1 MQHGQYRAYQS
12 MRSFPADRVP
22 VAGQRFP
29 RRAML
34 GGLALLAGAGITGCV
49 ALPGQAPASP
59 HILPATWPVQSSP
72 TPSPTPAP
80 APGTTLY
87 TYHGHSARVHVV
99 AWAPHGKR
107 IASGSI
113 DGTVQI
119 WDAWTGANVVTHHG
133 YEDSGVTVTWS
144 PDGRHLAS
152 GDSSVHY
159 GVDFVE
165 VWDASNGHNLHTYQA
180 HAHASAPGPVNG
192 LSWSPDGKY
201 LASAAYDYTVH
212 VWDVAGGNLRFFYS
226 DPHGFLLTCVAWSP
240 DSTSLAFGNDDNGT
254 GDVRIQVWNILSQ
267 RLTAV
272 YHGHTRPV
280 QTVAWSPDGR
290 FIVSG
295 GNDKT
300 VRVWNALTGSH
311 VYTYN
316 GHNNNSS
323 LASTVLSAS
332 WSPDGTRIASSGQDT
347 TVQIWRVP
355 DGENILTYRG
365 HQADVY
371 AAIWSPDGHAIASG
385 GEDASVQ
392 VWTAA

>member
-1 MQHGQYRAYQS
+1 MHNDQCRAQS
-12 MRSFPADRVP
+12 TCSLPADRVP
-22 VAGQRFP
+22 GANRYVP
-29 RRAML
+29 RRAVL

-49 ALPGQAPASP
+49 ALPGQAPASTR
-59 HILPATWPVQSSP
+59 ILPTVRPPQLSP
-72 TPSPTPAP
+72 TPSPSPAP
-80 APGTTLY
+80 VLGTTLY
-87 TYHGHSARVHVV
+87 TYRGHSARVHVV
-99 AWAPHGKR
+99 TWAPNGKR

-113 DGTVQI
+113 DSTVQI
-119 WDAWTGANVVTHHG
+119 WDALTGANVVTHRG
-133 YEDSGVTVTWS
+133 YEDSGSTVTWA
-144 PDGRHLAS
+144 PDGKRLAS

-180 HAHASAPGPVNG
+180 HAHAPAPGPVNG

-212 VWDVAGGNLRFFYS
+212 VWDVAEGNLRFFYS

-254 GDVRIQVWNILSQ
+254 GDVKVQVWNILSQ

-272 YHGHTRPV
+272 YHGHTKPI

-290 FIVSG
+290 YIVSG

-300 VRVWNALTGSH
+300 ARVWHALSGSH

-316 GHNNNSS
+316 GHDNNSDV
-323 LASTVLSAS
+323 ASTVLSAT
-332 WSPDGTRIASSGQDT
+332 WSPDSKRIASSGQDT
-347 TVQIWRVP
+347 TVQIWHAL
-355 DGENILTYRG
+355 DGEKIFTYRG

-371 AAIWSPDGHAIASG
+371 AAIWSPDGQYIASG
-385 GEDASVQ
+385 SEDASVQ
-392 VWTAA
+392 VWPAV